1 MGSSDQY
8 LRKCTLIV
16 STGTKGL
23 DLSDLRIVFRVDG
36 ADVQSP
42 NTASIRI
49 YNLSDTTAQ
58 QIQKEFTAV
67 TLQAGYQTG
76 NYGIIFAGTIK
87 QVKRGKENATT
98 TFVEIL
104 AADGDLAYNYSTIST
119 SLAAGASYGD
129 QVKAVAA
136 SMAANGVTQG
146 DTSAMSATGGI
157 LPRGKVFFGM
167 ARDQMR
173 NLAASTGTRW
183 SIQNG
188 KVIAIPLTGYLPGQA
203 VVLNSKSGLIGVP
216 EATEDGIRV
225 KCLLNPMIKVG
236 GRIQINN
243 ADINSTTV
251 KEQGFPQYTSLNF
264 FASVTN
270 DGFYRVL
277 VCSYEGDTRGQPWW
291 ADLTCLAVDSSAPV
305 DDSVKAAG

>member
-1 MGSSDQY
+1 MTDQY

-23 DLSDLRIVFRVDG
+23 DLSDLRIVFRVNG

-104 AADGDLAYNYSTIST
+104 AADGDLAYNYSTVAT
-119 SLAAGASYGD
+119 SLAAGASIDD
-129 QVKAVAA
+129 QVKAIAA
-136 SMAANGVTQG
+136 ATAGNGVTQG
-146 DTSAMSATGGI
+146 DTSAMAATGGI
-157 LPRGKVFFGM
+157 LPRGKVLFGM

-173 NLAASTGTRW
+173 NLSVTTGTRW

-188 KVIAIPLTGYLPGQA
+188 KIIAIPLTGYLPGQA
-203 VVLNSKSGLIGVP
+203 VVLNSKSGMIGVP
-216 EATEDGIRV
+216 EATEDGIKV
-225 KCLLNPMIKVG
+225 KCLLNPMIRIG
-236 GRIQINN
+236 TRIQINN
-243 ADINSTTV
+243 VDINSTTV

-264 FASVTN
+264 PATVTN

-277 VCSYEGDTRGQPWW
+277 VCEYEGDTRGQPWW
-291 ADLTCLAVDSSAPV
+291 SDLTCLAVDSSAPV
-305 DDSVKAAG
+305 NSSVKAAG